1 MPCRGAWPHLKE
13 VDSEFANQ
21 GLKVIALSDEPLD
34 LVEPYVEQLD
44 LNFTVASGSGSNEP
58 YGVSGIP
65 HSVLIDADGNVAW
78 QGSPYGLSKGIIKKA
93 LKGARHPKTEFLSV
107 HLTAP
112 VDGRVSKAADLAADG
127 QLSGALK
134 EIEGIAADEKATDA
148 QKKDGTALKDA
159 IDKHV
164 KALAAQAD
172 KLAKARDPEQA
183 LKVFDA
189 LAKEFPSTD
198 VGAGAKK
205 RIDEINA
212 DPKMKAE
219 LDASRA
225 LDRLKD
231 QIRPLKRDKAK
242 PKIEE
247 FIKKY
252 EGTRAAERAKFQLQ
266 TIKSKN

>member
-1 MPCRGAWPHLKE
+1 

-44 LNFTVASGSGSNEP
+44 LNFTVASGSGSNGP
-58 YGVSGIP
+58 YGVTGIP
-65 HSVLIDADGNVAW
+65 HSVLIDAEGNVAW
-78 QGSPYGLSKGIIKKA
+78 VGNPYELSKGVIKKA
-93 LKGARHPKTEFLSV
+93 LKGAKHPKTDFMAV
-107 HLTAP
+107 HLSAP
-112 VDGRVSKAADLAADG
+112 VDARVIKAADLAADG
-127 QLSGALK
+127 SLSGSLK
-134 EIEGIAADEKATDA
+134 EIEGISADEKATDA
-148 QKKDGTALKDA
+148 QRKDATTLKDA

-164 KALAAQAD
+164 KALADQAE

-183 LKVFDA
+183 IKVLDA
-189 LAKEFPSTD
+189 LTKEFPSTE
-198 VGAGAKK
+198 VGAKAKK

-219 LDASRA
+219 IDASKA
-225 LDRLKD
+225 LDRLKE

-247 FIKKY
+247 FVKKY

-266 TIKSKN
+266 TIKAKS

>member
-1 MPCRGAWPHLKE
+1 M
-13 VDSEFANQ
+13 DSEFSSQ

-44 LNFTVASGSGSNEP
+44 LNFTVASGSGSNGP
-58 YGVSGIP
+58 YGVTGIP
-65 HSVLIDADGNVAW
+65 HSVLIDAEGNVAW
-78 QGSPYGLSKGIIKKA
+78 QGSPNGLSKGVIKKA
-93 LKGARHPKTEFLSV
+93 LKGAKHPKSDFMAV
-107 HLTAP
+107 HLSAP
-112 VDGRVSKAADLAADG
+112 VDARVSKAADLAADG
-127 QLSGALK
+127 SLASAQK
-134 EIEGIAADEKATDA
+134 EIDGVSGDEKATDA
-148 QKKDGTALKDA
+148 QKKDATTLKDA

-164 KALAAQAD
+164 KALGDQAE

-198 VGAGAKK
+198 VGTKAKK

-219 LDASRA
+219 IEASKA

-231 QIRPLKRDKAK
+231 QIRPLKRDKAR

-247 FIKKY
+247 FVKKY

-266 TIKSKN
+266 SIKSKD